1 MELPYLAHHHS
12 QRVQGVSM
20 NPCFTR
26 TLLVASFLATVGVAS
41 PQLNAQEQA
50 LDPVVDA
57 ANEINQAARSSQLTV
72 DKIADT
78 TQERL
83 QHYKQISRQI
93 EGLEVYVQQLQK
105 QIVAQQ
111 SEKDDLNASIDE
123 VSVVERQ
130 ITPLM
135 LRMIDSLATFVELDV
150 PFLPEE
156 RNNRIAGLEDLMDRA
171 DVDVSEKF
179 RRVMEAYQI
188 ESEYG
193 RTIEAYNGAMEV
205 NGQSQDVEFLRV
217 GRTALIYKTR
227 SGDTMGVW
235 NQQARAWQEL
245 DSSYAADVQ
254 EALRIARKQ
263 LAPDLLMLPIFHS
276 DVQAGE

>member
-1 MELPYLAHHHS
+1 
-12 QRVQGVSM
+12 M

-41 PQLNAQEQA
+41 PQVAAQEQA

-78 TQERL
+78 TQERV
-83 QHYKQISRQI
+83 QQYKQISRQI

-105 QIVAQQ
+105 QIASQQ
-111 SEKDDLNASIDE
+111 TEKGELNSSIDE

-150 PFLPEE
+150 PFLQEE
-156 RNNRIAGLEDLMDRA
+156 RDNRIAGLEDLMDRA

-193 RTIEAYNGAMEV
+193 RTIEAYNGAMDV
-205 NGQSQDVEFLRV
+205 DGQSQDVEFLRV
-217 GRTALIYKTR
+217 GRTVLIYKTR
-227 SGDTMGVW
+227 NGDTMGVW
-235 NQQARAWQEL
+235 NQQARQWQEL
-245 DSSYAADVQ
+245 DSSYASNVQ
-254 EALRIARKQ
+254 EASRIARKQ

-276 DVQAGE
+276 DTQAGE

>member
-1 MELPYLAHHHS
+1 
-12 QRVQGVSM
+12 M

-26 TLLVASFLATVGVAS
+26 TLLVASLLATLGVAS
-41 PQLNAQEQA
+41 PQINAQEQA

-57 ANEINQAARSSQLTV
+57 ASEINQAARSSQLTV

-78 TQERL
+78 TQERV
-83 QHYKQISRQI
+83 QQYKQISRQI

-105 QIVAQQ
+105 QIDSQQ
-111 SEKDDLNASIDE
+111 TEKNDLNTSIDE

-135 LRMIDSLATFVELDV
+135 LRMIESLATFVELDV

-156 RNNRIAGLEDLMDRA
+156 RNNRIAGLVDLMDRA

-193 RTIEAYNGAMEV
+193 RTIEAYNGAMTID
-205 NGQSQDVEFLRV
+205 GQSQDVEFLRV
-217 GRTALIYKTR
+217 GRTVLIYKTR
-227 SGDTMGVW
+227 NGDTMGVW
-235 NQQARAWQEL
+235 NQQQRDWQEL
-245 DSSYAADVQ
+245 DAGYASNVQ

-276 DVQAGE
+276 AQAGE

>member
-1 MELPYLAHHHS
+1 
-12 QRVQGVSM
+12 M

-26 TLLVASFLATVGVAS
+26 TLLVASFLATVSVAS
-41 PQLNAQEQA
+41 PQINAQEQA

-57 ANEINQAARSSQLTV
+57 ASEINQAARSSQLTV

-78 TQERL
+78 TQERV
-83 QHYKQISRQI
+83 QQYKQISRQI

-105 QIVAQQ
+105 QIDSQQ
-111 SEKDDLNASIDE
+111 TEKNELNSSIDE

-156 RNNRIAGLEDLMDRA
+156 RNNRIANLKDLMDRA

-193 RTIEAYNGAMEV
+193 RTIEAYNGEMEV
-205 NGQSQDVEFLRV
+205 DGQSQDVEFLRV
-217 GRTALIYKTR
+217 GRTVFIYKTR
-227 SGDTMGVW
+227 NGDTMGVW
-235 NQQARAWQEL
+235 NQQQREWQEL
-245 DSSYAADVQ
+245 DASYASDVQ

-263 LAPDLLMLPIFHS
+263 LAPDLLMLPIFHNG
-276 DVQAGE
+276 QAGE

>member
-1 MELPYLAHHHS
+1 
-12 QRVQGVSM
+12 M

-26 TLLVASFLATVGVAS
+26 TLLVASFLATVSVAS
-41 PQLNAQEQA
+41 PQLSAQEQA

-57 ANEINQAARSSQLTV
+57 ANEINQSARSSQLTV

-78 TQERL
+78 TQERV
-83 QHYKQISRQI
+83 QQYKQISRQI

-105 QIVAQQ
+105 QITAQQ
-111 SEKDDLNASIDE
+111 AEKGDLNSSIDE

-135 LRMIDSLATFVELDV
+135 LRMIDSLAAFVDLDV

-193 RTIEAYNGAMEV
+193 RTIEAYNGAMDV
-205 NGQSQDVEFLRV
+205 DGQTQDVEFLRV

-227 SGDTMGVW
+227 NGDSMGVW
-235 NQQARAWQEL
+235 NQQQREWQPL
-245 DSSYAADVQ
+245 DSSYASNVQ

-263 LAPDLLMLPIFHS
+263 LAPDLLMLPIFHTNG
-276 DVQAGE
+276 QAGE